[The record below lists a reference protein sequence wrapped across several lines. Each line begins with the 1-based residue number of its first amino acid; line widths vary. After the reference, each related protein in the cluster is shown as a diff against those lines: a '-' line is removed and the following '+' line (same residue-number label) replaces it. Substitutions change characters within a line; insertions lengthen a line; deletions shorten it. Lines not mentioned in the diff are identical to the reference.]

1 MQDFTYVTLVKN
13 ELQNICGRLFSQVTS
28 LFFEKYFSKHYWR
41 ADYVSQINQ
50 KLHQRHV
57 KKLAH

>member
-1 MQDFTYVTLVKN
+1 MNFEIFVDGCFRK
-13 ELQNICGRLFSQVTS
+13 LQAF
-28 LFFEKYFSKHYWR
+28 FFEKYFSKHYWR